1 MSEIKIDQATQIRQ
15 GEELILETLNDYLKS
30 QISDF
35 EGITSIS
42 QFPGGFSNLTYLI
55 KTESKEYVLRRP
67 PFGVNIKSA
76 HDMGR
81 EYKVLSLL
89 KPHYPK
95 VPQPVIFCEDESIM
109 GCQFYMMERVQGVIF
124 RGKDALKM
132 DVPATTMRQLSENLI
147 DNLADLHL
155 LDIEKT
161 GLINLGKPEGYVQ
174 RQVEGWIGRYEKS
187 QTDDIPAMIE
197 TSAWLRANMPRPQVP
212 AFLHNDYKYDNV
224 ILNPEDLT
232 EILGVLDW
240 EMSTVGDPLMDL
252 GASLAYWC
260 EEGDEQFLKSFNIT
274 WLAGNLTRKGVVE
287 RYAQKTGRD
296 VSDIL
301 FYYVFGLYKNT
312 VIMQQIYARW
322 KAGLT
327 KDPRFGALIYG
338 INELSRMA
346 VRAIE
351 KREI

>member
-1 MSEIKIDQATQIRQ
+1 MLEIKIDQASQIRQ
-15 GEELILETLNDYLKS
+15 GEELNLEVLNDYLKS
-30 QISDF
+30 QIPDF
-35 EGITSIS
+35 EDIITIT

-55 KTESKEYVLRRP
+55 KTISQEYVLRRP
-67 PFGVNIKSA
+67 PFGANIKSA

-89 KPHYPK
+89 KTHYPK
-95 VPQPVIFCEDESIM
+95 IPQPIIFCEDESIM
-109 GCQFYMMERVQGVIF
+109 GGQFYMMERVQGVIF

-132 DVPATTMRQLSENLI
+132 DIPEVIMRKLSENLI
-147 DNLADLHL
+147 DNLAELHI

-161 GLINLGKPEGYVQ
+161 GLISLGKPEGYVQ

-187 QTDDIPAMIE
+187 QTDEVPAMVQVV
-197 TSAWLRANMPRPQVP
+197 AWLRANMPRPQAP
-212 AFLHNDYKYDNV
+212 TFLHNDYKYDNV
-224 ILNPEDLT
+224 ILNPADLT

-260 EEGDEQFLKSFNIT
+260 EAGDEKFLKSFNIT
-274 WLAGNLTRKGVVE
+274 WLAGNLTRKEVIE
-287 RYAQKTGRD
+287 RYARKTGRD

-327 KDPRFGALIYG
+327 KDPRFGGLIYG
-338 INELSRMA
+338 INELSKMA
-346 VRAIE
+346 VGTIE
-351 KREI
+351 RGEM